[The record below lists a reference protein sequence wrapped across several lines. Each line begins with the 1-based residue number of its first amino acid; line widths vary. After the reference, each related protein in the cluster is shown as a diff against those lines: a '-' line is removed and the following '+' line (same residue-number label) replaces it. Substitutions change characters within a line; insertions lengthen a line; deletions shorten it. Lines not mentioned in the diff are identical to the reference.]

1 MTVNKQP
8 PFGLWNTILNF
19 VTLCIIFLASYRYIL
34 ENDKV
39 KLLSFSIFI
48 SKQYPFDKTTVR
60 SQSLALFYIG
70 PSLLVVRE

>member
-1 MTVNKQP
+1 MTGNEKP
-8 PFGLWNTILNF
+8 PFGLWNTIIS
-19 VTLCIIFLASYRYIL
+19 VGTLCIIFLASY
-34 ENDKV
+34 NDEV

-48 SKQYPFDKTTVR
+48 SKQYQFGKTTVR

>member
-8 PFGLWNTILNF
+8 PFGLWNTILDF
-19 VTLCIIFLASYRYIL
+19 VTLCIIFWHHIDIL

-48 SKQYPFDKTTVR
+48 SKQYPVGKTTVR

>member
-19 VTLCIIFLASYRYIL
+19 VTLCIFFWHHIDIL
-34 ENDKV
+34 ENDRV

-48 SKQYPFDKTTVR
+48 SKQYPFGKTTVR